1 MRQKRKTRVADV
13 DVIESIADLSGA
25 VEWTND
31 ELRDSLR
38 EDGVD
43 PDSLVKNVL
52 SGIKRMNADLEKQ
65 TDIENDPDP
74 MHQLATEFFEDF
86 SKGVGPL
93 GPRLKEPSK
102 RAERSRD
109 YGSHAQSPTKSSRQG
124 IGGFAVRTPGY
135 PQEVGDM
142 ANPEFRP
149 RGMRYAHFRSRKLEA
164 EGVPRLLELLVL
176 KYLCKKRLVKSVR
189 Q

>member
-1 MRQKRKTRVADV
+1 MRQKKKARVADV
-13 DVIESIADLSGA
+13 DVIEAIADLSA
-25 VEWTND
+25 SVEWTND

-38 EDGVD
+38 KDGVD

-102 RAERSRD
+102 RAERIVIMDRMLTVL
-109 YGSHAQSPTKSSRQG
+109 QSLPDKEL
-124 IGGFAVRTPGY
+124 A
-135 PQEVGDM
+135 
-142 ANPEFRP
+142 A
-149 RGMRYAHFRSRKLEA
+149 
-164 EGVPRLLELLVL
+164 LLSELQAMH
-176 KYLCKKRLVKSVR
+176 KK
-189 Q
+189 

>member
-1 MRQKRKTRVADV
+1 VNSKVE
-13 DVIESIADLSGA
+13 VIPGA

-31 ELRDSLR
+31 EPRDSLR

-93 GPRLKEPSK
+93 GPRLQEPSE
-102 RAERSRD
+102 RAERIVIMDRMLKVL
-109 YGSHAQSPTKSSRQG
+109 QSLPDKEL
-124 IGGFAVRTPGY
+124 A
-135 PQEVGDM
+135 
-142 ANPEFRP
+142 A
-149 RGMRYAHFRSRKLEA
+149 
-164 EGVPRLLELLVL
+164 LLSELQAMH
-176 KYLCKKRLVKSVR
+176 KK
-189 Q
+189 

>member
-1 MRQKRKTRVADV
+1 VNSKVE
-13 DVIESIADLSGA
+13 VIPGA

-93 GPRLKEPSK
+93 GPRLQEPSE
-102 RAERSRD
+102 RAERIVIMDRMLKVL
-109 YGSHAQSPTKSSRQG
+109 QSLPDKEL
-124 IGGFAVRTPGY
+124 A
-135 PQEVGDM
+135 
-142 ANPEFRP
+142 A
-149 RGMRYAHFRSRKLEA
+149 
-164 EGVPRLLELLVL
+164 LLSELQAMH
-176 KYLCKKRLVKSVR
+176 KK
-189 Q
+189 

>member
-1 MRQKRKTRVADV
+1 VNSKVE
-13 DVIESIADLSGA
+13 VIPGA

-93 GPRLKEPSK
+93 GPRLQEPSK
-102 RAERSRD
+102 RAERIVIMDRMLKVL
-109 YGSHAQSPTKSSRQG
+109 QSLPDKEL
-124 IGGFAVRTPGY
+124 A
-135 PQEVGDM
+135 
-142 ANPEFRP
+142 A
-149 RGMRYAHFRSRKLEA
+149 
-164 EGVPRLLELLVL
+164 LLSELQAMH
-176 KYLCKKRLVKSVR
+176 KK
-189 Q
+189 